1 MKNNDLKQIADKLNN
16 SPLFQLSLCSKE
28 LAHSNFWKWLIELN
42 TGDEEHPCHPFVKI
56 FIPDFYD
63 NEYEFEEVRR
73 EEKHRDLS
81 IHYKDEEG
89 NFRCFVVENKLKSLP
104 TTEQLTKYEKWFKPT
119 FKNEI
124 FAGGVLTGIED
135 NLLKQKCLKNWE
147 FLSYEKISEKI
158 KEIRGSLKPCTDDD
172 EKQKNTLRILDVID
186 MYQSDLHNISELL
199 TVSLQEAQGKYITK
213 AKDRELQ
220 DVRMDDIFLKLHAER
235 VAQEIKGKLE
245 TEKEEL
251 TSDRWGMPEV
261 DVSFNHKKAT
271 ITIIYKEQDYDE
283 HGKPQKEIGRLG
295 VQLEGNQ
302 FRIYGGPSNSNAKL
316 KDAKILAKEFE
327 EKKWFEQVCDSKL
340 CGKTTKMRLK
350 NGSIGFCKYETRDYT
365 HLYQHWDIEDW
376 IRTSERSVD
385 KIYDEVECSVDEIYS
400 EIKETL
406 KNAKKIIDNDEN
418 FTFK

>member
-1 MKNNDLKQIADKLNN
+1 MKHNDLKQIADKLNN

-63 NEYEFEEVRR
+63 NECQLEEVRR

-81 IHYKDEEG
+81 IHYKDKEG
-89 NFRCFVVENKLKSLP
+89 NHKCLVIENKLKSLP
-104 TTEQLTKYEKWFKPT
+104 TTEQLTKYEKDFKPT

-124 FAGGVLTGIED
+124 FAGGILTGIEE
-135 NLLKQKCLKNWE
+135 NLLKQKCLENWK
-147 FLSYEKISEKI
+147 FLSYEKISERI
-158 KEIRGSLKPCTDDD
+158 KEICASLKSCTDD
-172 EKQKNTLRILDVID
+172 EKQENISRILGIID

-199 TVSLQEAQGKYITK
+199 TESLEETQGKYITK
-213 AKDRELQ
+213 VKNRELQ

-235 VAQEIKGKLE
+235 VAQEIKGKIE
-245 TEKEEL
+245 DEKEDL
-251 TSDRWGMPEV
+251 TSVRWGMPEV

-283 HGKPQKEIGRLG
+283 HGKLQKEIGRLG

-302 FRIYGGPSNSNAKL
+302 FRMYGGPSNSNSKL
-316 KDAKILAKEFE
+316 KKPEMLAKEFE
-327 EKKWFEQVCDSKL
+327 EKKWFKQVMDSKL
-340 CGKTTKMRLK
+340 CDKTTKMRLK
-350 NGSIGFCKYETRDYT
+350 EGSIAFCKYETRDYT
-365 HLYQHWDIEDW
+365 HLYQHWNIESWKDN
-376 IRTSERSVD
+376 SEYSVG
-385 KIYDEVECSVDEIYS
+385 EIYG
-400 EIKETL
+400 EVKETL
-406 KNAKKIIDNDEN
+406 KKAKQIIDSDKT

>member
-1 MKNNDLKQIADKLNN
+1 MEDKNLNEIANKLKN

-63 NEYEFEEVRR
+63 NECQLEEVRR

-81 IHYKDEEG
+81 IHYKDKEG
-89 NFRCFVVENKLKSLP
+89 NHKCLVIENKLKSLP
-104 TTEQLTKYEKWFKPT
+104 TTEQLTKYEKDFKPT

-124 FAGGVLTGIED
+124 FVGGILTGIEE
-135 NLLKQKCLKNWE
+135 NLLKQKCLENWK
-147 FLSYEKISEKI
+147 FLSYEKISERIKKI
-158 KEIRGSLKPCTDDD
+158 HASLKSCTDDD
-172 EKQKNTLRILDVID
+172 EKQENISRILGIID

-199 TVSLQEAQGKYITK
+199 TESLEETQGKYITK
-213 AKDRELQ
+213 VKNRELQ

-235 VAQEIKGKLE
+235 VAQEIKGKIE
-245 TEKEEL
+245 DEKEDL
-251 TSDRWGMPEV
+251 TSVRWGMPQV

-283 HGKPQKEIGRLG
+283 HGKLQKEIGRLG

-302 FRIYGGPSNSNAKL
+302 FRIYGGPSNSNSKL
-316 KDAKILAKEFE
+316 KKPEILAKEFE
-327 EKKWFEQVCDSKL
+327 EKKWFKQVMDSKL
-340 CGKTTKMRLK
+340 CDKTTKMRLK
-350 NGSIGFCKYETRDYT
+350 EGSIAFCKYETRDYT
-365 HLYQHWDIEDW
+365 HLYQHWNIESWKDN
-376 IRTSERSVD
+376 S
-385 KIYDEVECSVDEIYS
+385 ECSVGEIYG
-400 EIKETL
+400 EVKETL
-406 KNAKKIIDNDEN
+406 KKAKQIIDSDET

>member
-1 MKNNDLKQIADKLNN
+1 MEKKNLNKIANELKN

-28 LAHSNFWKWLIELN
+28 LAHSNFWKWLIEFN
-42 TGDEEHPCHPFVKI
+42 SGDEEHPCHPFVKI

-81 IHYKDEEG
+81 IHYKDKEG

-104 TTEQLTKYEKWFKPT
+104 TTEQLTKYEKDFKPT

-124 FAGGVLTGIED
+124 FAGGILTGIED
-135 NLLKQKCLKNWE
+135 NLLKQKCLKNWK

-158 KEIRGSLKPCTDDD
+158 KDIRESLKPCTDDD
-172 EKQKNTLRILDVID
+172 EKQKNTLRILDIID

-213 AKDRELQ
+213 VKDRELQ

-235 VAQEIKGKLE
+235 VAQEIKEKLA

-251 TSDRWGMPEV
+251 TSARWGMPEV

-271 ITIIYKEQDYDE
+271 ITIIYKEQDY
-283 HGKPQKEIGRLG
+283 
-295 VQLEGNQ
+295 
-302 FRIYGGPSNSNAKL
+302 
-316 KDAKILAKEFE
+316 E

-350 NGSIGFCKYETRDYT
+350 NGSIDFCKYETRDYT

-376 IRTSERSVD
+376 IRVSERSAD
-385 KIYDEVECSVDEIYS
+385 KINDELECSVDEIYS

-406 KNAKKIIDNDEN
+406 KNAKIIIDNDEN

>member
-1 MKNNDLKQIADKLNN
+1 MEDKNLNEIANKLKN

-28 LAHSNFWKWLIELN
+28 LAHSNFWKWLIEFN

-63 NEYEFEEVRR
+63 NECQLEEVRR

-81 IHYKDEEG
+81 IHYKDKEG
-89 NFRCFVVENKLKSLP
+89 NHKCLVIENKLKSLP
-104 TTEQLTKYEKWFKPT
+104 TTEQLTKYEKDFKPT

-124 FAGGVLTGIED
+124 FAGGILTGIED
-135 NLLKQKCLKNWE
+135 SLLKQEHLNNWK
-147 FLSYEKISEKI
+147 FLSYKEISERIKKI
-158 KEIRGSLKPCTDDD
+158 HASLKSCTDDD
-172 EKQKNTLRILDVID
+172 EKQENISRILDIID

-199 TVSLQEAQGKYITK
+199 AESLEETQGKYITK
-213 AKDRELQ
+213 VKDRELQ

-245 TEKEEL
+245 DEKEDL
-251 TSDRWGMPEV
+251 TSARWGMPEV

-302 FRIYGGPSNSNAKL
+302 FRIYGGPSNPNSKL
-316 KDAKILAKEFE
+316 KKTEILAKEFE
-327 EKKWFEQVCDSKL
+327 EKKWFKQVMDSKL
-340 CGKTTKMRLK
+340 CDKTTKMRLK
-350 NGSIGFCKYETRDYT
+350 DGTIAFCKYETRDYT
-365 HLYQHWDIEDW
+365 HLYQHWNIEVWKDN
-376 IRTSERSVD
+376 S
-385 KIYDEVECSVDEIYS
+385 ECSVGEIYG
-400 EIKETL
+400 EVKETL
-406 KNAKKIIDNDEN
+406 KKAKQIIDSDET